1 MANLTLKDE
10 LFQFYKESYYHE
22 IGRKDEIRKQL
33 GLAIAV
39 LALLG
44 NSAYY
49 YLSKFQ
55 FFPFSFAHLG
65 FYVPFLLGI
74 LSSLI
79 AFFFLLRYMFEERE
93 YAYIPTTED
102 IREVIDKF
110 EKANQTESDE
120 NDVRNFYIQNLSK
133 RYSKAAT
140 RNQLN
145 NDKRT
150 GYVFS
155 SLRASLISILLFLA
169 AFPCFFI
176 FFTLHDRLPADEY

>member
-1 MANLTLKDE
+1 MADLPLKDE

-49 YLSKFQ
+49 YLFKFQ

-65 FYVPFLLGI
+65 FYVPFFLGI
-74 LSSLI
+74 LFAFI
-79 AFFFLLRYMFEERE
+79 AFFYLLRYIFQGRE
-93 YAYIPTTED
+93 YAYIPTTEE
-102 IREVIDKF
+102 IRDVIDKF

-120 NDVRNFYIQNLSK
+120 NVVRNFYIQNLSK
-133 RYSKAAT
+133 QYSEAAT

-145 NDKRT
+145 NEKRT

-155 SLRASLISILLFLA
+155 SLRASLISILFFLF
-169 AFPCFFI
+169 AFPSFF
-176 FFTLHDRLPADEY
+176 FYVTR

>member
-1 MANLTLKDE
+1 MADLPLKDE

-55 FFPFSFAHLG
+55 FFPFSYAHLW
-65 FYVPFLLGI
+65 FYVPFIFGI
-74 LSSLI
+74 FFALI
-79 AFFFLLRYMFEERE
+79 AFFYLFRYMFEGRE
-93 YAYIPTTED
+93 YAYIPTTEE
-102 IREVIDKF
+102 IRDVIDKF

-120 NDVRNFYIQNLSK
+120 NVVRNFYIQNLSK
-133 RYSKAAT
+133 QYSKAAT

-145 NDKRT
+145 NEKRT

-155 SLRASLISILLFLA
+155 SLKASLISILLFVV
-169 AFPCFFI
+169 AFPSFFI
-176 FFTLHDRLPADEY
+176 FLNVTR